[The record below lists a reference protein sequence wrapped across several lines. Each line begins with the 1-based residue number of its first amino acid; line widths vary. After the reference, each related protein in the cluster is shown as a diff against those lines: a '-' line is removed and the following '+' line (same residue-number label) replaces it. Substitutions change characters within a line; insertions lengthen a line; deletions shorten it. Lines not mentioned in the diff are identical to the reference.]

1 MSKLL
6 ILPILAVLLGCC
18 PDDARCDAE
27 KHPTH
32 ITAPGIDCVGTV
44 EMNDLGYHRE
54 WTIKC
59 QDGRTY
65 FNASN
70 FTVGN

>member
-1 MSKLL
+1 MKYVL
-6 ILPILAVLLGCC
+6 ICSLITIFAACC
-18 PDDARCDAE
+18 PDDARSDAA
-27 KHPTH
+27 KHPAH
-32 ITAPGIDCVGTV
+32 ITGPGIDCVGTV
-44 EMNDLGYHRE
+44 AKNCTGHHCE
-54 WTIKC
+54 WAIKC